1 MNNEKKIDLSI
12 EMYEDLKETLVKAIK
27 NAKTGK
33 TDGSIHSD
41 NAQTER
47 IERLIEAAELSQGQ
61 IAQLLEQLR
70 KRITLPEVQN
80 GREQAMADKYNTLLT
95 QLAGRLEVIDKENR
109 QTRTL
114 IEQVGKAVEAAAM
127 PENLPVQEHRHT
139 YTLDLKSSK
148 TALVVFVMAVIIVL
162 LIGFIYRVSVSNQQ
176 LTVNDLKY
184 RYVKMCGEIGQKGL
198 AELETVF
205 WDEQYKAV
213 RDTVRNQVER
223 YEEAVRQRAEQLEQA
238 TVKERK
244 AKKLLDDVKKLR
256 GE

>member
-1 MNNEKKIDLSI
+1 MNNENKIDLSI

-27 NAKTGK
+27 NAKAG
-33 TDGSIHSD
+33 GAG
-41 NAQTER
+41 NAGLENVQLER

-95 QLAGRLEVIDKENR
+95 QLAGRLEVIDKENKK
-109 QTRTL
+109 THTL
-114 IEQVGKAVEAAAM
+114 IGQVGQAVEAAAK
-127 PENLPVQEHRHT
+127 PENLPLQEHRHT

-148 TALVVFVMAVIIVL
+148 TFLTMFAMLGCIFLQIAVIYQIA
-162 LIGFIYRVSVSNQQ
+162 RNNQQ
-176 LTVNDLKY
+176 LAANDLKY
-184 RYVKMCGEIGQKGL
+184 RYVKMRGEIKEKEL
-198 AELETVF
+198 MELETVF
-205 WDEQYKAV
+205 RDERHKAI

-223 YEEAVRQRAEQLEQA
+223 YEEAVRRQAERLEQA

-244 AKKLLDDVKKLR
+244 AEQLLEDVRKLR
-256 GE
+256 RE